1 MSVKFETKDLGKAKI
16 ERELK
21 AAKKLVALVGIPSD
35 SKQHADSNIGLADS
49 NIGLAAI
56 GYILE
61 KGSEVNHLEP
71 RPWMKQTRQRN
82 EKRMMGLSKKIL
94 KALSNGSTTAMDA
107 IKKLGGAYELAMNE
121 IFTKGSFEPNAQ
133 ITIDGGWMRNH
144 VSGKPFKVEGKKSSH
159 PLEGKTGLLRQS
171 ITFKVAKV

>member
-35 SKQHADSNIGLADS
+35 SKQHADSNIGLA
-49 NIGLAAI
+49 AI

-61 KGSEVNHLEP
+61 KGSEVNHLKP
-71 RPWMKQTRQRN
+71 RPWMHQTRQRN
-82 EKRMMGLSKKIL
+82 EKRMMGLSKKLL

-107 IKKLGGAYELAMNE
+107 IKKLGGTYEQAMKE
-121 IFTKGSFEPNAQ
+121 IFTKGSFEGNAQ

-144 VSGKPFKVEGKKSSH
+144 VSGKPFYVEGKKSSH

-171 ITFKVAKV
+171 IKSKVAKV

>member
-21 AAKKLVALVGIPSD
+21 AAKKIVALVGIPSD
-35 SKQHADSNIGLADS
+35 SKQHAGS

-61 KGSEVNHLEP
+61 KGSTVNHLEA

-82 EKRMMGLSKKIL
+82 EKRMMGLSKKLL

-107 IKKLGGAYELAMNE
+107 IKKLGGAYELAMKE
-121 IFTKGSFEPNAQ
+121 IFTKGSFEGNAQ
-133 ITIDGGWMRNH
+133 ITIEGGWMRNH
-144 VSGKPFKVEGKKSSH
+144 VSGKPFYVEGKKSSR
-159 PLEGKTGLLRQS
+159 PLIDTSLLRQS
-171 ITFKVAKV
+171 IKSKVAKV

>member
-35 SKQHADSNIGLADS
+35 SKQPAGS

-61 KGSEVNHLEP
+61 KGSDVNHLKP

-82 EKRMMGLSKKIL
+82 EKRMMGLSKKLL
-94 KALSNGSTTAMDA
+94 KALSNGSTTAIDA
-107 IKKLGGAYELAMNE
+107 IKKLGGAYELAMKE
-121 IFTKGSFEPNAQ
+121 IFTKGSFESNAQ

-144 VSGKPFKVEGKKSSH
+144 VSGKPFYVKGKKSTR
-159 PLEGKTGLLRQS
+159 PLIDTSLLHQS
-171 ITFKVAKV
+171 IKFKVAKV

>member
-35 SKQHADSNIGLADS
+35 SKQPAGS

-61 KGSEVNHLEP
+61 KGSDVNHLKP

-82 EKRMMGLSKKIL
+82 EKHMMGLSKKLL
-94 KALSNGSTTAMDA
+94 KALSNGSTTAIDA
-107 IKKLGGAYELAMNE
+107 IKKLGGAYELAMKD
-121 IFTKGSFEPNAQ
+121 IFTKGSFEGNAQ

-144 VSGKPFKVEGKKSSH
+144 VSGKPFYVNGKKSTR
-159 PLEGKTGLLRQS
+159 PLIDKSLLRQS
-171 ITFKVAKV
+171 IKFKVAKV

>member
-35 SKQHADSNIGLADS
+35 SKQHADSNIGLA
-49 NIGLAAI
+49 AI

-61 KGSEVNHLEP
+61 KGSEVNHLKP

-82 EKRMMGLSKKIL
+82 EKRMMGLRKKLL

-107 IKKLGGAYELAMNE
+107 IKKLGGAYELAMKE
-121 IFTKGSFEPNAQ
+121 IFTKGSFEGNAQ
-133 ITIDGGWMRNH
+133 ITIEGGWMRNH
-144 VSGKPFKVEGKKSSH
+144 VSGKPFKVEGKKSTR
-159 PLEGKTGLLRQS
+159 PLIDTSLLRQS
-171 ITFKVAKV
+171 IKSKVAKV

>member
-35 SKQHADSNIGLADS
+35 SKQHADSNIGLA
-49 NIGLAAI
+49 AI

-61 KGSEVNHLEP
+61 KGSEVNHLKP

-82 EKRMMGLSKKIL
+82 EKRMMGLSKKLL

-107 IKKLGGAYELAMNE
+107 IKKLGGAYELAMKE
-121 IFTKGSFEPNAQ
+121 IFTKGSFDGNAQ

-144 VSGKPFKVEGKKSSH
+144 VSGKPFYVEGKKSSR
-159 PLEGKTGLLRQS
+159 PLIDTGLLRQS
-171 ITFKVAKV
+171 IKSKVAKV

>member
-21 AAKKLVALVGIPSD
+21 AAKKLMALVGIPSD
-35 SKQHADSNIGLADS
+35 SKQHADS

-61 KGSEVNHLEP
+61 KGSEVNHLKP

-82 EKRMMGLSKKIL
+82 EKRMMGLSKKLL

-107 IKKLGGAYELAMNE
+107 IKKLGGAYELAMKK
-121 IFTKGSFEPNAQ
+121 IFTKGSFEGNAQ
-133 ITIDGGWMRNH
+133 ITIEGGWMRNH
-144 VSGKPFKVEGKKSSH
+144 VSGKPFYVEGKKSSR
-159 PLEGKTGLLRQS
+159 PLIDTSLLRQS
-171 ITFKVAKV
+171 IKSKVAKV

>member
-21 AAKKLVALVGIPSD
+21 ASKKLVALVGIPSD
-35 SKQHADSNIGLADS
+35 SKQHADSNIGLA
-49 NIGLAAI
+49 AI

-61 KGSEVNHLEP
+61 KGSEVNHLKP

-82 EKRMMGLSKKIL
+82 EKRMMGLSKKLL

-107 IKKLGGAYELAMNE
+107 IKKLGGAYELAMKE
-121 IFTKGSFEPNAQ
+121 IFTKGSFEGNAQ

-144 VSGKPFKVEGKKSSH
+144 VSGKPFYVEGKKSSS
-159 PLEGKTGLLRQS
+159 PLIDTSLLRQS
-171 ITFKVAKV
+171 IKSKVAKV

>member
-16 ERELK
+16 EREIK

-35 SKQHADSNIGLADS
+35 SKQHADSNIGLA
-49 NIGLAAI
+49 AI

-61 KGSEVNHLEP
+61 KGSEVNHLKP

-82 EKRMMGLSKKIL
+82 EKRMMGLSKKLL
-94 KALSNGSTTAMDA
+94 KALSNGSTTAIGA
-107 IKKLGGAYELAMNE
+107 IKKLGGAYELAMKE
-121 IFTKGSFEPNAQ
+121 IFTKGSFEGNAQ

-144 VSGKPFKVEGKKSSH
+144 VSGKPFYVEGKKSSS
-159 PLEGKTGLLRQS
+159 PLIDTSLLRQS
-171 ITFKVAKV
+171 IKSKVAKV

>member
-35 SKQHADSNIGLADS
+35 SKQHDDS

-61 KGSEVNHLEP
+61 KGSEVNHLKP
-71 RPWMKQTRQRN
+71 RPWMQQTRLRN
-82 EKRMMGLSKKIL
+82 EKRMIGLSKKLL
-94 KALSNGSTTAMDA
+94 KAISNGSTTAIDA
-107 IKKLGGAYELAMNE
+107 IKKLGGAYELAMKE
-121 IFTKGSFEPNAQ
+121 IFTKGSFERNAQ

-144 VSGKPFKVEGKKSSH
+144 VSGKPFKVDGKKSTR
-159 PLEGKTGLLRQS
+159 PLIDTSLLRQS
-171 ITFKVAKV
+171 IKSKVAKV

>member
-21 AAKKLVALVGIPSD
+21 AAKKIVALVGIPSD
-35 SKQHADSNIGLADS
+35 SIQHAGS

-61 KGSEVNHLEP
+61 KGSDVNHLKP

-82 EKRMMGLSKKIL
+82 EKRMMGLSKKLL

-107 IKKLGGAYELAMNE
+107 IKKLGGAYELAMKE
-121 IFTKGSFEPNAQ
+121 IFTKGSFEGNAQ

-144 VSGKPFKVEGKKSSH
+144 VSGKPFHVEGKKSSH
-159 PLEGKTGLLRQS
+159 PLIDTSLLRQS
-171 ITFKVAKV
+171 IKSKVAKV